1 MADQTEGRR
10 DERLDEPDRSTPG
23 RGVSLAEE
31 GGDDLPALLVIA
43 VGIAV
48 IVVLLVWSGY
58 DTTPTTNA
66 TSAVAAADDVHG
78 EDDEAQG
85 DDENDSDEAS
95 GEGEA
100 STDTD
105 EPAAVDLDLAAL
117 GAAVGIAGVNLNA
130 DGGVVTA
137 TGEVAD
143 EAQRAEVITALEGQS
158 GVEQVIDELT
168 IAAPAA
174 AAPAVAVAA
183 SQASIVLEG
192 TVPSD
197 EVGAEMMAGA
207 GAIYAEDQ
215 IDNRLVVDTATTPP
229 VAVTVTGS
237 VTDPTLH
244 AAVTGAFDGVEGVD
258 SVDASGFVLEE
269 SSEVEASLNS
279 LEPIQFQSGSD
290 VFVAG
295 SEPILSQA
303 AEFLNANPDVQI
315 EIGGHTDS
323 RGSDEAN
330 QALSQARADRV
341 KAALEELGVTNQMD
355 ARGFGESRL
364 KESPDDTAEAQQ
376 ANRRIE
382 FRITG

>member
-1 MADQTEGRR
+1 MADQTEERR

-58 DTTPTTNA
+58 DTTATTSTA
-66 TSAVAAADDVHG
+66 APAVSETTEAHG
-78 EDDEAQG
+78 DDDE
-85 DDENDSDEAS
+85 EA
-95 GEGEA
+95 ETTEA
-100 STDTD
+100 DAEEEAEVD
-105 EPAAVDLDLAAL
+105 APAELDLAAL
-117 GAAVGIAGVNLNA
+117 GAAVGLAGVSLSA

-143 EAQRAEVITALEGQS
+143 EAERAEVIATLGEQP

-174 AAPAVAVAA
+174 ETPAVAVAA

-192 TVPSD
+192 TVPSE
-197 EVGAEMMAGA
+197 EVEAEMLARA

-215 IDNRLVVDTATTPP
+215 IDNRLVVDAATTPP

-244 AAVTGAFDGVEGVD
+244 AGVSAAFDGIDGVD
-258 SVDASGFVLEE
+258 SVDASGFLLEE

-279 LEPIQFQSGSD
+279 LDPIQFSSGSD
-290 VFVAG
+290 VILPE
-295 SEPILSQA
+295 SEPILDQA
-303 AEFLNANPDVQI
+303 AEFLNANPDLQI

-341 KAALEELGVTNQMD
+341 LAALEARGVTNEML

-364 KESPDDTAEAQQ
+364 KENPDDTAEAQQ

>member
-1 MADQTEGRR
+1 MADQTEERR
-10 DERLDEPDRSTPG
+10 DERLEEPDRSKPG

-31 GGDDLPALLVIA
+31 GSDDLPALLVLA

-58 DTTPTTNA
+58 DTTPAITTA
-66 TSAVAAADDVHG
+66 APAV
-78 EDDEAQG
+78 ETTEAHG
-85 DDENDSDEAS
+85 DDEDET
-95 GEGEA
+95 ETTEA
-100 STDTD
+100 EAEAPES
-105 EPAAVDLDLAAL
+105 ADLDLVAL
-117 GAAVGIAGVNLNA
+117 GAAVGLAGVNLSA

-143 EAQRAEVITALEGQS
+143 EAERAEVISTLGAQP

-168 IAAPAA
+168 IAAPDVVT
-174 AAPAVAVAA
+174 PEVAITA
-183 SQASIVLEG
+183 SQASIVLAG
-192 TVPSD
+192 TVPSED
-197 EVGAEMMAGA
+197 VAAEMVTRAS
-207 GAIYAEDQ
+207 AIYAEDQ
-215 IDNRLVVDTATTPP
+215 IDNQLVVDGATTPP
-229 VAVTVTGS
+229 VTVTVTGS

-244 AAVTGAFDGVEGVD
+244 AAVGGAFEGIEGVD
-258 SVDASGFVLEE
+258 SIDASGFVLEE
-269 SSEVEASLNS
+269 SSEVEASLNN
-279 LEPIQFQSGSD
+279 LEPIQFNSGSD
-290 VFVAG
+290 VIVAQ
-295 SEPILSQA
+295 SEPILDQA
-303 AEFLNANPDVQI
+303 AEFLNANPDIQI

-341 KAALEELGVTNQMD
+341 KAELEARGVTNDMA

-364 KESPDDTAEAQQ
+364 KEDPDDTEEAQQ

>member
-1 MADQTEGRR
+1 MADQTEERR
-10 DERLDEPDRSTPG
+10 DERLDEPDRSTPS

-66 TSAVAAADDVHG
+66 TSAVAAADDDHG
-78 EDDEAQG
+78 DDEAHG
-85 DDENDSDEAS
+85 DEADDGADS
-95 GEGEA
+95 EDEGEA
-100 STDTD
+100 ETA
-105 EPAAVDLDLAAL
+105 EPAAVDVDLAAL
-117 GAAVGIAGVNLNA
+117 GAAVGIAGVNLSA

-143 EAQRAEVITALEGQS
+143 EAQRGEVIAALEGQP

-192 TVPSD
+192 TVPS
-197 EVGAEMMAGA
+197 EAVEAEMVARA
-207 GAIYAEDQ
+207 AAIYADDQ
-215 IDNRLVVDTATTPP
+215 IDNRLVVDTAATPP

-237 VTDPTLH
+237 ITDPTLH
-244 AAVTGAFDGVEGVD
+244 AAVSSAFDGIDGVD
-258 SVDASGFVLEE
+258 SVDATGFVLEE
-269 SSEVEASLNS
+269 SSEVEASLNN

-290 VFVAG
+290 VFVPG

-303 AEFLNANPDVQI
+303 AEFLNANPELQI